1 MRSKDIPQF
10 DPEKTIK
17 EAKELAGYFNFD
29 GNFESKERRKSEKSI
44 EGINILLKN
53 IEGELN
59 STYGPP
65 DIIDKNGAIINTNQE
80 LETKLNNSI
89 LKFKKSDQSINEV
102 GQNAEYKEGMI
113 WEKIVTIVFNKILRE
128 DFIIVHSSNVDD
140 VLRGF
145 DTLIID
151 KKTGKTIC
159 TLDEVARSEEN
170 CVEKVNKIAMINQ
183 RFGGASMN
191 NGLVLKGNTLVK
203 DEVAQVP
210 IFLLQITKKEFEE
223 VLEKMDLDSMDN
235 ISEIEFNVFDKMIE
249 SLSDQVEKLLEGSKY
264 NDINL
269 IRKIKE
275 FSTSLEDMKKI
286 KSEKLA
292 ESVKK

>member
-1 MRSKDIPQF
+1 MRSKDIHQF
-10 DPEKTIK
+10 DP
-17 EAKELAGYFNFD
+17 
-29 GNFESKERRKSEKSI
+29 EKSI

-170 CVEKVNKIAMINQ
+170 CVEKVNKIATVSYTHL
-183 RFGGASMN
+183 RA
-191 NGLVLKGNTLVK
+191 
-203 DEVAQVP
+203 
-210 IFLLQITKKEFEE
+210 
-223 VLEKMDLDSMDN
+223 
-235 ISEIEFNVFDKMIE
+235 
-249 SLSDQVEKLLEGSKY
+249 
-264 NDINL
+264 
-269 IRKIKE
+269 
-275 FSTSLEDMKKI
+275 
-286 KSEKLA
+286 
-292 ESVKK
+292 